1 MAALPSEFLQLLRYS
16 GGPLEASG
24 TNFLVVLLLYVGS
37 YSSLTYQ
44 ALGMPEYSKVSIHL
58 TTASLLSGH
67 LKDERLF
74 LYKLE
79 E

>member
-1 MAALPSEFLQLLRYS
+1 MTHTSSNHKVDLIAMYVDLVSVVVAT
-16 GGPLEASG
+16 LEASG

-44 ALGMPEYSKVSIHL
+44 ALGMPEYSKVSVHL

-67 LKDERLF
+67 LKDE
-74 LYKLE
+74 
-79 E
+79 